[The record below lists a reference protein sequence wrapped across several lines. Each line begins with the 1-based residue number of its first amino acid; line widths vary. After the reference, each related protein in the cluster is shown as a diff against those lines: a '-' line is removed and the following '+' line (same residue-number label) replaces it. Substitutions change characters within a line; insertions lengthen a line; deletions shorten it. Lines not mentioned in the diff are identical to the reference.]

1 MTSRREAQQIL
12 HRARQIIRQTSLL
25 DGGELWTRGGRI
37 VFKTRHDALIQHA
50 PTLRYQINPHALQ
63 SPRRRV

>member
-1 MTSRREAQQIL
+1 
-12 HRARQIIRQTSLL
+12 LL
-25 DGGELWTRGGRI
+25 DGGELQTRFGRI
-37 VFKTRHDALIQHA
+37 VFKTRHDALIRHV